1 MERHYPALPLGW
13 IRQDRGL
20 VVLALVGNIVTAWS
34 WFGVNML
41 GIGLHSYGFMDS
53 AFHTLKWFAVT
64 QILLM
69 MAACQPMMHW
79 VSGASLAKTHDRTI
93 SMITA
98 GVIGDRNPVA
108 DRRLFHR

>member
-1 MERHYPALPLGW
+1 
-13 IRQDRGL
+13 
-20 VVLALVGNIVTAWS
+20 
-34 WFGVNML
+34 ML

-93 SMITA
+93 SLITA
-98 GVIGDRNPVA
+98 GVMGIGILLQIGAFFTDENKGGLMMYGLRVGQYGLCSPSC
-108 DRRLFHR
+108 RLTDWIDPKKTA